1 MQSYEHFTLVERE
14 MLRIKLQEGKSLRQ
28 IAKEMGRSASTIS
41 REYRRNGNKD
51 GGYNPWWACSLY
63 LHRRKRCVR
72 KYRLDAEPELLAF
85 TLSRLE
91 EYWSPEIIAAKWKQQ
106 QPNAKLSPS
115 TLYAALKG
123 KRLAGYSERTHLL
136 RRGKRKFCNHHNSVK
151 PQHSIHQR
159 PEQIELRRRIG
170 DWEGDTIRGGVGKG
184 YIFTCID
191 RKSRYLTLSL
201 LPRTRTPQA
210 TNAAIRNALEGMPCH
225 SLTLDNGTEFSHH
238 QQLERILDATI
249 YFADP
254 YSPWQRGSNEN
265 INGMLRFFFPKGA
278 DFRLLS
284 QNDLDRVCRLL
295 NHRPRKCLGWLSPHD
310 IFSAAC
316 CT

>member
-14 MLRIKLQEGKSLRQ
+14 TLRIKLQEGKSLRQ
-28 IAKEMGRSASTIS
+28 IAKEMGRSPSTLS
-41 REYRRNGNKD
+41 REYRRNGKKD
-51 GGYNPWWACSLY
+51 GGYNAWWACSMYLY
-63 LHRRKRCVR
+63 RRKRCVR
-72 KYRLDAEPELLAF
+72 TYRLDADPELLAF
-85 TLSRLE
+85 TLGGLSK
-91 EYWSPEIIAAKWKQQ
+91 YWSPQIITAKWKQLH
-106 QPNAKLSPS
+106 PNAKLSAS

-123 KRLAGYSERTHLL
+123 KRLDGCSEHMHLL
-136 RRGKRKFCNHHNSVK
+136 RRGKRKFCSHHNPVK

-159 PEQIELRRRIG
+159 SEQIELRQRIG
-170 DWEGDTIRGGVGKG
+170 DWEGDTIRGGLGKG

-201 LPRTRTPQA
+201 LTETRTPQA
-210 TNAAIRNALEGMPCH
+210 TNEAICKALDGLPRH
-225 SLTLDNGTEFSHH
+225 SLTLDNGTEFAHH
-238 QQLERILDATI
+238 QELERMLDTTI

-254 YSPWQRGSNEN
+254 HSPWQRGSNEN

-284 QNDLDRVCRLL
+284 QYDLDHVCRLL
-295 NHRPRKCLGWLSPHD
+295 NDRPRKCLGWLSPLD
-310 IFSAAC
+310 VFSSAC